1 MSFSVLGTGRA
12 VPDQVITN
20 GDLSRIV
27 DTSDE
32 WIVTR
37 TGIHERRICKNET
50 HTELAAKAAREAL
63 DNAGV
68 QPGELDLI
76 ICATVQGDYITPS
89 AGCMIQQAI
98 GARCPAFDVNG
109 ACSGFLYALD
119 VAAGYFARGT
129 VKKVLVVAVELLSRI
144 TDWSDRSTCVLFGD
158 GGGAVVLGEGDG
170 LKSIRLTAKG
180 GAELLRAP
188 GARGDCPFSDP
199 QEKEPSY
206 LYMNGGEVYKFA
218 VVNMCRELKKAI
230 ADAGLTQE
238 DITWVFPHQA
248 NIRIIKTAQERLSIP
263 AEKYYNRIEEFG
275 NTSAGCIPMMLD
287 EANRN
292 GTLKHGDR
300 IALVAFGGG
309 LTTGACILQ
318 W

>member
-1 MSFSVLGTGRA
+1 MSFSILGTGRA
-12 VPDQVITN
+12 IPEQVIN
-20 GDLSRIV
+20 NEALSHIV

-37 TGIHERRICKNET
+37 TGIHERHICKNET
-50 HTELAAKAAREAL
+50 HTQLAAKAAKQAL
-63 DNAGV
+63 QNAGV
-68 QPGELDLI
+68 QPEELDLI
-76 ICATVQGDYITPS
+76 LCATLQGDYITPS

-98 GARCPAFDVNG
+98 GAKCPAFDINA

-129 VKKVLVVAVELLSRI
+129 VKKVLVVAIELLSRI

-170 LKSIRLTAKG
+170 LKAIRLTAKG
-180 GAELLRAP
+180 GADWLRAP
-188 GARGDCPFSDP
+188 GARGNCPFTDA
-199 QEKEPSY
+199 QEHEPSY

-230 ADAGLTQE
+230 ADSGLTQD

-248 NIRIIKTAQERLSIP
+248 NIRIIRTAQERLGIP
-263 AEKYYNRIEEFG
+263 EERYFNRIEKYG

-287 EANRN
+287 EANRE
-292 GTLKHGDR
+292 GILKRGDI
-300 IALVAFGGG
+300 IAMVAFGGG